1 FCAFDP
7 KTNILRYAGANNSI
21 FIIRNTTGTPEL
33 TELKPTRNPIGIY
46 HAEIAFKMHAVEI
59 VPGDLLYLFS
69 DGLIDQFSERN
80 EKFKRI
86 RFKKLLLEIA
96 HQSMAEQKRII
107 TETFNAWKGKH
118 MQIDDLVVIGIRF

>member
-1 FCAFDP
+1 MRA
-7 KTNILRYAGANNSI
+7 
-21 FIIRNTTGTPEL
+21 
-33 TELKPTRNPIGIY
+33 PIGIY